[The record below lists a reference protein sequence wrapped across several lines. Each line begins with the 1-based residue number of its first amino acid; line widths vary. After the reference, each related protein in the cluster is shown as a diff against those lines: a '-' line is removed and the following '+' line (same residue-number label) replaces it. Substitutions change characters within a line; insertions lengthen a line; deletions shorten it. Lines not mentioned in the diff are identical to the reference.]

1 MTDTHDPRT
10 DGPRPADA
18 RPVDMQPVGTRPVGA
33 QPSDT
38 QLADFEQHR
47 RMVFGIAYRMLGS
60 VADAEDLVQ
69 DTWLRWSRVTGP
81 VAGPAG
87 FLARTVT
94 NLALNRLDSA
104 VVRREAYV
112 GPWLPEPL
120 VTEPDATDG
129 VERAETVS
137 LALLVLLENLSP
149 LERAVFVLKEAFA
162 FSYQEIAEALDRTE
176 VACRQIGSRARAH
189 VRARRPRYDAPP
201 ELRRRAT
208 DEFLAACVGGDL
220 NRMLELL
227 APDVTTWSDGGG
239 VIRAALRPV
248 TGAENVARFTL
259 GVLRQLGEGAAA
271 HPVLVN
277 GEAGLL
283 VTVDGA
289 VDSVSVFDFVE
300 GPDGTPLISAI
311 RAVRNPHKLG
321 HLAGPA
327 PAAHPAPAA
336 DAAPAAEPAP
346 AADAAPGADPA

>member
-1 MTDTHDPRT
+1 MTETSDHRSTDPSSADTR
-10 DGPRPADA
+10 
-18 RPVDMQPVGTRPVGA
+18 
-33 QPSDT
+33 
-38 QLADFEQHR
+38 LADFEQHR

-81 VAGPAG
+81 VASPGG

-104 VVRREAYV
+104 AVRREAYV

-137 LALLVLLENLSP
+137 FALMVVLESLSP
-149 LERAVFVLKEAFA
+149 LERAVFVLKEAFG
-162 FSYQEIAEALDRTE
+162 FSYQEIGEALDRTE
-176 VACRQIGSRARAH
+176 AACRQVGSRARAH

-227 APDVTTWSDGGG
+227 APDVTAWSDGGG

-259 GVLRQLGEGAAA
+259 GVIRQLGEGADV

-277 GEAGLL
+277 GEPGLVL
-283 VTVDGA
+283 TVDGA
-289 VDSVSVFDFVE
+289 VDSVSVLDFVA
-300 GPDGTPLISAI
+300 GPDGTLLISAI
-311 RAVRNPHKLG
+311 RAVRNPHKLT
-321 HLAGPA
+321 HLVLPGGGAGLGT
-327 PAAHPAPAA
+327 AA
-336 DAAPAAEPAP
+336 DERA
-346 AADAAPGADPA
+346 